1 MDRFIAVVL
10 TISFV
15 ATASASGAEAPAG
28 PVVLT
33 VAGNVANTNRPAY
46 DEKRDVF
53 LAYHERAFDRAFVF
67 DRAMLEGLGITEVGI
82 EYKDWDG
89 LITFSGPRLTDVLK
103 AAGCRAG
110 RSLRWPSMVSVP
122 RYRRRKSRRGVGCWR
137 RRPTAG
143 RTTSAGEARCGWS
156 STRRGT
162 GLPRRR
168 RRTCGRGRCSSS
180 TAGRAVHWIERGR
193 ASRVR
198 QYRTVSGTTP
208 RGLKRITRSRINPIS
223 ICLTWAAAST
233 RSEWSWPSQS

>member
-103 AAGCRAG
+103 AAGCRGGPLATLALDGFSTEISASEVETRGWVLATKADG
-110 RSLRWPSMVSVP
+110 RPHDI
-122 RYRRRKSRRGVGCWR
+122 G
-137 RRPTAG
+137 
-143 RTTSAGEARCGWS
+143 
-156 STRRGT
+156 
-162 GLPRRR
+162 
-168 RRTCGRGRCSSS
+168 GRGPLWLVFDPPGDRPA
-180 TAGRAVHWIERGR
+180 TEEEENMW
-193 ASRVR
+193 
-198 QYRTVSGTTP
+198 P
-208 RGLKRITRSRINPIS
+208 
-223 ICLTWAAAST
+223 WALFFIHCG
-233 RSEWSWPSQS
+233 